1 LSTQILFELKN
12 TYYENTFTFFS
23 IFFINLC
30 FCQEIETFNTVDG
43 SKFLIYDPTSTI
55 DQTPSGSGSNW
66 SFSNLNRIGENTDNY
81 SVPNADEQNTFQGT
95 TEVLTVQQ
103 LSPPA
108 ERKLFLKH
116 AANATYIT
124 GATQEGITLNYS
136 GENAYVGEFPMS
148 FNTQNSGPV
157 SGTFSYDGTNG
168 TFTGTFTAEV
178 DAHGNLSLSDNSG
191 GNFNRGVTRLK
202 VVQNLNLF
210 VAVNPFAPVATV
222 NQLSY
227 YYYDSSEDNIA
238 FRTNDVSLVSTL
250 LGNQNSKSFEA
261 NNLYTLSVK
270 TPQRLEGIVIYPNP
284 VKDVTNIKID
294 KDINIVSLKI
304 LNLIGQTI
312 YHTKT
317 NPVDLPTNKLKRGL
331 YFVVLETDSDRKYIK
346 KIIKQ

>member
-1 LSTQILFELKN
+1 MNSKTPTMKTLLL
-12 TYYENTFTFFS
+12 FFS

-30 FCQEIETFNTVDG
+30 LCQEIETFNTVDG
-43 SKFLIYDPTSTI
+43 SKFFIYDPTSTI
-55 DQTPSGSGSNW
+55 DQTPSGSSSNW

-81 SVPNADEQNTFQGT
+81 SDPNTDEQNTFQGT

-103 LSPPA
+103 LSPPN

-116 AANATYIT
+116 AADATYIT

-148 FNTQNSGPV
+148 FNTQNSGTV
-157 SGTFSYDGTNG
+157 SGTFSYNGTNG

-210 VAVNPFAPVATV
+210 VAVNPFAPIATV

-227 YYYDSSEDNIA
+227 YYYDNSEDNIA

-261 NNLYTLSVK
+261 NNQYTLFIK
-270 TPQRLEGIVIYPNP
+270 TPKGLEGIAIYPNP
-284 VKDVTNIKID
+284 VKDVINIKID
-294 KDINIVSLKI
+294 KDINIVSIKI

-312 YHTKT
+312 YQAQS

-331 YFVVLETDSDRKYIK
+331 YFVVLETDSNRKYIK

>member
-1 LSTQILFELKN
+1 MIFINLSTQILFELKN

-66 SFSNLNRIGENTDNY
+66 SFSNLNRI
-81 SVPNADEQNTFQGT
+81 
-95 TEVLTVQQ
+95 
-103 LSPPA
+103 
-108 ERKLFLKH
+108 
-116 AANATYIT
+116 
-124 GATQEGITLNYS
+124 

-261 NNLYTLSVK
+261 NNQYTLSVK

-331 YFVVLETDSDRKYIK
+331 YFVVLETDSDQKYIK

>member
-1 LSTQILFELKN
+1 MIFFINLSTQILFELKN

-66 SFSNLNRIGENTDNY
+66 SFSNLNRI
-81 SVPNADEQNTFQGT
+81 
-95 TEVLTVQQ
+95 
-103 LSPPA
+103 
-108 ERKLFLKH
+108 
-116 AANATYIT
+116 
-124 GATQEGITLNYS
+124 

-261 NNLYTLSVK
+261 NNQYTLSVK

>member
-1 LSTQILFELKN
+1 VIFFINLSTQILFELKN

-66 SFSNLNRIGENTDNY
+66 SFSNLNRI
-81 SVPNADEQNTFQGT
+81 
-95 TEVLTVQQ
+95 
-103 LSPPA
+103 
-108 ERKLFLKH
+108 
-116 AANATYIT
+116 
-124 GATQEGITLNYS
+124 

-261 NNLYTLSVK
+261 NNQYTLSVK

>member
-1 LSTQILFELKN
+1 
-12 TYYENTFTFFS
+12 
-23 IFFINLC
+23 
-30 FCQEIETFNTVDG
+30 
-43 SKFLIYDPTSTI
+43 
-55 DQTPSGSGSNW
+55 
-66 SFSNLNRIGENTDNY
+66 
-81 SVPNADEQNTFQGT
+81 
-95 TEVLTVQQ
+95 
-103 LSPPA
+103 
-108 ERKLFLKH
+108 
-116 AANATYIT
+116 
-124 GATQEGITLNYS
+124 
-136 GENAYVGEFPMS
+136 MS

-157 SGTFSYDGTNG
+157 SGAFSYDGTNG

-261 NNLYTLSVK
+261 NNQYTLSFK